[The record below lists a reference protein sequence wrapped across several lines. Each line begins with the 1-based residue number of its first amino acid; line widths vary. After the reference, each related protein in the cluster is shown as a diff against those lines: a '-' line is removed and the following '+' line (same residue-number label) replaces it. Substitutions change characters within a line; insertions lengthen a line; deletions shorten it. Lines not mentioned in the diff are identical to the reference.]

1 MKKLFLRIHFT
12 YHNFADFKVLCWMC
26 IFITNALQYFK
37 KKEKWQNTDFLS
49 NQIVLIWVHA
59 RERVNTHKIACKSSL
74 VRIRCPLSWEN
85 IWPHTLFFKI
95 RAFRSPADHE
105 FCGTYIQNVYLQ
117 AKIIC
122 FLTLL
127 IWWKISVIY
136 SEYLILYLPSKTLP
150 SGLKNDKLGH
160 SIN

>member
-1 MKKLFLRIHFT
+1 MKNLFLRIHFT

-105 FCGTYIQNVYLQ
+105 FCSTYIQKCLSTGQDYLFPNL
-117 AKIIC
+117 AYRKSSKDSATIFSNFNLFGEII
-122 FLTLL
+122 F
-127 IWWKISVIY
+127 
-136 SEYLILYLPSKTLP
+136 
-150 SGLKNDKLGH
+150 
-160 SIN
+160 